1 MRILYLFFAVFSK
14 VIFLIMNSS
23 SSDIPTEQP
32 TIRLDGTYIPIDNP
46 SSKCTPTYSTTEQ
59 PIRFPTSTI
68 TGLYPTSSPSVL
80 KNRAVPFHLSSA
92 STPQPTL
99 SSGNKLTFIMLGDWG
114 KGGNSGT
121 YTSSVNDDDRVL
133 AVSHAESES
142 EIQNTVSLSRKLPS
156 DPAGKGGD
164 RNPDSGAG
172 VTGGGNGGGGNKLY
186 QVQVA
191 AAMGTRAASMQP
203 APSFI
208 VALGDN
214 FYTKGVSSS
223 SDSLWNYLWKDVYL
237 GYDSLN
243 IPWLPV
249 FGNRKKRT
257 VMRDLYPFS
266 ISKYN
271 ILLT

>member
-1 MRILYLFFAVFSK
+1 MLTVILLFAFALLAAEFSAEDDQ
-14 VIFLIMNSS
+14 S
-23 SSDIPTEQP
+23 
-32 TIRLDGTYIPIDNP
+32 
-46 SSKCTPTYSTTEQ
+46 
-59 PIRFPTSTI
+59 
-68 TGLYPTSSPSVL
+68 
-80 KNRAVPFHLSSA
+80 
-92 STPQPTL
+92 
-99 SSGNKLTFIMLGDWG
+99 LTFLMIGDWG
-114 KGGNSGT
+114 KGGTTGT
-121 YTSSVNDDDRVL
+121 YTSSLDDNSNHQVVPTTEADDD
-133 AVSHAESES
+133 
-142 EIQNTVSLSRKLPS
+142 
-156 DPAGKGGD
+156 DD
-164 RNPDSGAG
+164 DSGHVAAMA
-172 VTGGGNGGGGNKLY
+172 GGGGGGGGNKLY